1 MALIENSYGKGRVRI
16 MRVHRNGDTN
26 EVCEL
31 SLLVILRGNFDRA
44 YTHADNR
51 AVIATDTIKNIVN
64 IVARENIKANPEDFC
79 QALALRF
86 LERYAHISS
95 VSVTA
100 HETKWVRL
108 PVAGTAHRHSFV
120 LDSNGKPTVHLQC
133 TRDTST
139 LRSGIENFT
148 FMKSTASG
156 WTDYVMDEYT
166 TLPETTD
173 RIAATSMNATW
184 LWAATPTNPTA
195 TNAAILQAMIE
206 IFATTYSYSVQ
217 DSLFRMGQAALQAV
231 PEIASITL
239 ACPNKHYIPIDLSKF
254 GMAGDNL
261 VFTPTD
267 EPHGQIECTVGRE

>member
-1 MALIENSYGKGRVRI
+1 MALIANNYGKGRVRI

-26 EVCEL
+26 NVREL
-31 SLLVILRGNFDRA
+31 SLLVMLAGAFDRA
-44 YTHADNR
+44 YTHAENR

-64 IVARENIKANPEDFC
+64 IVARENIEANAEEFSE
-79 QALALRF
+79 ALALRF
-86 LERYAHISS
+86 LERYAQVAS

-100 HETKWVRL
+100 QETKWVRL
-108 PVAGTAHRHSFV
+108 PFAGTAHRHSFV
-120 LDSNGKPTVHLQC
+120 LDANGTPTVYLQRS
-133 TRDTST
+133 RDKST
-139 LRSGIENFT
+139 MRSGIENFT

-156 WTDYVMDEYT
+156 WTDFVMDEYT

-184 LWAATPTNPTA
+184 AWGAMPTNTSA
-195 TNAAILQAMIE
+195 TNAMILQTMLE
-206 IFATTYSYSVQ
+206 VFATTYSYSVQ

-254 GMAGDNL
+254 GMSSDNL

-267 EPHGQIECTVGRE
+267 EPHGQIECTVGRA